1 MGCLWIRLLWTLM
14 HRFLCGHVFSFLQ
27 SMHLGMKLLVPVL
40 LSKVFYFEIIYSNLE
55 KKNSQ
60 MSCVL
65 FTQFPTMGTFYITVM
80 QYHNQDIDFYK
91 VHRTIL
97 MPPFWHALMCVHVCV
112 VLCNLSLAYTC
123 VIATITKMQNCC
135 HYKMKPHAIHLRP
148 HPSSPIPNL

>member
-1 MGCLWIRLLWTLM
+1 MGCLWKRLLWTFM
-14 HRFLCGHVFSFLQ
+14 HRLLCGHVFSFLQ
-27 SMHLGMKLLVPVL
+27 SMYLGMKLLGPVL
-40 LSKVFYFEIIYSNLE
+40 LFKVFYFEIIYSKLE
-55 KKNSQ
+55 KKKFPN
-60 MSCVL
+60 VL
-65 FTQFPTMGTFYITVM
+65 CTFYNGNFYVTVM
-80 QYHNQDIDFYK
+80 QYRNQDTDFYK

-112 VLCNLSLAYTC
+112 VLCNLSLAYSC